1 MQIPTHGPNESEI
14 RSLAFSALDFT
25 IRKIG
30 QQGWISNKKLKTVK
44 GGSTV
49 RFIYIYEVYTR
60 THARLQYIYICFAA
74 KRSSRCK
81 HRAVIRI
88 HTVSVVHTDVGPR
101 AVVIVLSADGEVVE
115 GEFYEVAVGNSDFPH
130 TVGVAGVLQRVGR
143 RRERSLARRQRL

>member
-1 MQIPTHGPNESEI
+1 MQIPSHGPNESEI

-60 THARLQYIYICFAA
+60 THARLQYIYI
-74 KRSSRCK
+74 
-81 HRAVIRI
+81 
-88 HTVSVVHTDVGPR
+88 
-101 AVVIVLSADGEVVE
+101 
-115 GEFYEVAVGNSDFPH
+115 Y
-130 TVGVAGVLQRVGR
+130 VLQPNEAHVASTGLSYASTLSPSYTRT
-143 RRERSLARRQRL
+143 